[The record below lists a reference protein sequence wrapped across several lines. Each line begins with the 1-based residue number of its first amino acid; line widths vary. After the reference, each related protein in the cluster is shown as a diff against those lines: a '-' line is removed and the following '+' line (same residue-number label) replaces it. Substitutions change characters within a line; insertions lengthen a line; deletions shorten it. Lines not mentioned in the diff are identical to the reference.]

1 MTMLMFLLMAMS
13 SIFIWLSH
21 PISMGITI
29 IIQTMIISMITG
41 LILGSFWFSYIILI
55 SMLSGMLVLFI
66 YMASVAS
73 NEKFHMSMKMMIMV
87 VMLMTCS
94 LIYYLYINDNN
105 NLINN
110 LESTENLMLNSLF
123 NSKMKMM
130 TIMAVLYLFF
140 SMITVSLIVNIS
152 EGPLRMQKK

>member
-1 MTMLMFLLMAMS
+1 MTMLIFLLMAVS

-29 IIQTMIISMITG
+29 IIQTVIISIITG
-41 LILGSFWFSYIILI
+41 LMLGSFWFSYIILI

-73 NEKFHMSMKMMIMV
+73 NEKFHMSMKLMVLVSLLMM
-87 VMLMTCS
+87 CAS
-94 LIYYLYINDNN
+94 IYYFYINNNN

-110 LESTENLMLNSLF
+110 MESTENLMLISLF
-123 NSKMKMM
+123 NSKTKMM
-130 TIMAVLYLFF
+130 TIMMVLYLFF
-140 SMITVSLIVNIS
+140 SMITVSMIVNIS